1 MRFDLNEK
9 GLRRIF
15 RDWQVKALEYMWS
28 IDNILVK
35 SVDVW
40 NHLKGI
46 HAVADPNSLKSV
58 SRASV
63 INFLN
68 QMVDE
73 KLMMFDFGT
82 GKGGTH
88 RVYSFKPELD
98 TQAKFK
104 AYIHTL
110 FYDALND
117 FLNEE

>member
-15 RDWQVKALEYMWS
+15 RDWQVKALEYMWTRETAPGS
-28 IDNILVK
+28 REVWQHLENI
-35 SVDVW
+35 
-40 NHLKGI
+40 HT
-46 HAVADPNSLKSV
+46 VAHPDYTRSV

-73 KLMMFDFGT
+73 ELMTFELES
-82 GKGGTH
+82 GKGGYH
-88 RVYSFKPELD
+88 RLYTLKPELE
-98 TQAKFK
+98 TQDKFK
-104 AYIHTL
+104 TYIHTL

-117 FLNEE
+117 FLNE